1 MNHNTDKMKKELVDQ
16 NLFQNA
22 DLEDLELLQNTDL
35 EDLELF

>member
-16 NLFQNA
+16 KLFQNA